1 MFVHFNILPTFNLL
15 KAILGMIQV
24 LKYLVRIHPGSIC
37 RPLWE
42 PINYAERS
50 ADVADGKRNAACS
63 GNLVCQ
69 KKHPNGNGIGS
80 ISQSNKKTT
89 SKWFVHS
96 LFQTVRPSQPAR
108 KKWFL
113 DVICIA
119 GAGFFFRAK
128 SLVFYGPGKTGGS
141 SVLCVR
147 WWRFQPLHPRLVP
160 KDRSPWPLKSGTP
173 YNLKAHQKSGF
184 NRWLKQTHEQTS
196 ITWPPMGGYC
206 HILNLSMNNH
216 IAIYDIWD

>member
-1 MFVHFNILPTFNLL
+1 MFVHFHILPTFNLP

-24 LKYLVRIHPGSIC
+24 LKYLVRIHPGGIC

-80 ISQSNKKTT
+80 ISQSNKKQN
-89 SKWFVHS
+89 WND
-96 LFQTVRPSQPAR
+96 LFTHCFNLFDLLNQQERMVFGCDFYRWR
-108 KKWFL
+108 R
-113 DVICIA
+113 V
-119 GAGFFFRAK
+119 FFRHEK
-128 SLVFYGPGKTGGS
+128 KHPRQVFGYYGPGKTGGS

-160 KDRSPWPLKSGTP
+160 KDRSP
-173 YNLKAHQKSGF
+173 
-184 NRWLKQTHEQTS
+184 
-196 ITWPPMGGYC
+196 
-206 HILNLSMNNH
+206 
-216 IAIYDIWD
+216 